1 MKGVLGQAKKS
12 ENKLETTVRGVMIGK
27 LMDKIDQREVNRRVT
42 ERFTLPL
49 KGTAVFTV
57 GGAQDQREITVKDIS
72 ASGAYFSANL
82 CPDVS
87 DKVTLLLPIEESEA
101 WFEATAIVVRVE
113 EASEKTFGIAVKFE
127 KLPDFG

>member
-1 MKGVLGQAKKS
+1 
-12 ENKLETTVRGVMIGK
+12 MIGQ
-27 LMDKIDQREVNRRVT
+27 LMDRMGINQRVA
-42 ERFTLPL
+42 ERFTLPV

-87 DKVTLLLPIEESEA
+87 DKVTLLLPIEESEG

-113 EASEKTFGIAVKFE
+113 EASENTFGIAVKF
-127 KLPDFG
+127 